1 MPRMKYLD
9 NFEKTEPDLFHSII
23 FDFTKDRIKGKKSL
37 NIGCWTGG
45 YEQIADEKIDNLFM
59 ASVDI
64 DHKALCTAK
73 ENVRNVNF
81 VEADTVSLPFKDE
94 TFDVVMMFYVIEHL
108 PLEKEREILK
118 EISRVIK
125 TGGEFI
131 CVTHNH
137 QWFGNL
143 FDIAYWTTGH
153 RHYKKS
159 YLEEILE
166 NSGMKIDFYELRG
179 GIISSISPIFFY
191 LFKYC
196 FKKNI
201 YRDSNFVKRLLT
213 NEFKKKGFRDI
224 FLIAKKK

>member
-1 MPRMKYLD
+1 MPEMNYLD
-9 NFEKTEPDLFHSII
+9 KFENTEPDLFHNII
-23 FDFTKDRIKGKKSL
+23 FDFAKERIKGKKIL

-45 YEQIADEKIDNLFM
+45 YEQIAEKNIDNLFM
-59 ASVDI
+59 TSVDI
-64 DHKALCTAK
+64 NYKALCTAK
-73 ENVRNVNF
+73 KNVRNVNF
-81 VEADTVSLPFKDE
+81 VEADTASLPFKDE
-94 TFDVVMMFYVIEHL
+94 AFDVVMMFYVIEHL

-125 TGGEFI
+125 AGGEFI

-137 QWFGNL
+137 QWFSNL

-153 RHYKKS
+153 RHYRIS
-159 YLEEILE
+159 YLEEMLE
-166 NSGMKIDFYELRG
+166 SSGMKIDFCELRG
-179 GIISSISPIFFY
+179 GMISSISPVFFY
-191 LFKYC
+191 IFKYF

-224 FLIAKKK
+224 FLIAEKK